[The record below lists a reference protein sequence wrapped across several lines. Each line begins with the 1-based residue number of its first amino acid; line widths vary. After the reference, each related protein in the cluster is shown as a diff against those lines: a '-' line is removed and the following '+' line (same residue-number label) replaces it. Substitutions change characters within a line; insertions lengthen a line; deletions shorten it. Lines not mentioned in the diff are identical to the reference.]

1 MPHTV
6 AAGWERLSR
15 VPPCVHFG
23 RWHKPYGPR
32 VMWVQEYPPAGY
44 INSSNCHALS
54 HEHAIVSVAPGRRV
68 LVVDSVVW
76 FGDVVVVRICGRWSR
91 WYLLYIDTNV
101 VSISYD
107 RLVVAG

>member
-1 MPHTV
+1 MSM
-6 AAGWERLSR
+6 LLLI
-15 VPPCVHFG
+15 C
-23 RWHKPYGPR
+23 
-32 VMWVQEYPPAGY
+32 
-44 INSSNCHALS
+44 I
-54 HEHAIVSVAPGRRV
+54 GRRV

-107 RLVVAG
+107 QLVVAG